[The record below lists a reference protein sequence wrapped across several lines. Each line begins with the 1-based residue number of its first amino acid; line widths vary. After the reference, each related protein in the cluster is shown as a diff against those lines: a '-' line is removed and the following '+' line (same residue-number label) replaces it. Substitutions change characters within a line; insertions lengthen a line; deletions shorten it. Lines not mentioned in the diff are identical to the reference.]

1 MTPHDRPMDPLDL
14 SVAIMCRDNEDT
26 IGRTLASVAPLARE
40 IVAIDSGST
49 DRTPDILASYG
60 ARVESM
66 AWQGH
71 IATCQLAIDRC
82 TCRWVLAIDSD
93 ESVEPDLAQSI
104 REALEHPPD
113 DIAGFR
119 VNRKVWYRGRFL
131 EHTFQPE
138 WRLRIVRQDLI
149 GPVIR
154 SMGVEP
160 HHRLDFVEPHP
171 ELRVVDLRGTLR
183 HDTIV
188 DLASFLQRQVRL
200 GALCARDLAE
210 SGTRTTPLRLMT
222 SPTGA
227 FLKQIVLKQGW
238 RDGWRGWVAAG
249 SAALGTLA
257 KHACLLDYS
266 HASGRTEDR
275 DRI

>member
-1 MTPHDRPMDPLDL
+1 MDPLDL

-40 IVAIDSGST
+40 IVAIDSGSN
-49 DRTPDILASYG
+49 DRTMDILAEYR

-66 AWQGH
+66 PWQGY
-71 IATCQLAIDRC
+71 IATCQQALERC

-104 REALEHPPD
+104 RDALARARD
-113 DIAGFR
+113 DVAGFR

-131 EHTFQPE
+131 EHAYQPE
-138 WRLRIVRQDLI
+138 WRLRIVRRDLI

-171 ELRVVDLRGTLR
+171 ELRVIDLRGTLR
-183 HDTIV
+183 HDTIR
-188 DLASFLQRQVRL
+188 DLPSFLQGQVRL
-200 GALCARDLAE
+200 GALAAQTLHA
-210 SGTRTTPLRLMT
+210 SGVRGRRLRLIT
-222 SPTGA
+222 SPAGA
-227 FLKQIVLKQGW
+227 FVKQLVLKQGW
-238 RDGWRGWVAAG
+238 RDGWRGWVAAA
-249 SAALGTLA
+249 SSALGTLA
-257 KHACLLDYS
+257 KHACLLDHS
-266 HASGRTEDR
+266 HDAGRTEDE